1 MNLRPLPIGIDD
13 FKQVIDGS
21 YYYVDKTMMIKELL
35 DKQGAVNLFTRP
47 RRFGKTLN
55 MSMLQYFFENTGD
68 DFVNTTNKE
77 LFSGLKIA
85 DSGDA
90 YTSQMCKYPV
100 ISLSTV

>member
-47 RRFGKTLN
+47 
-55 MSMLQYFFENTGD
+55 
-68 DFVNTTNKE
+68 
-77 LFSGLKIA
+77 
-85 DSGDA
+85 
-90 YTSQMCKYPV
+90 
-100 ISLSTV
+100 